1 MYLREML
8 NNAVVTDDVSEG
20 DLVLVSS
27 RAVSWCDTPM
37 VIRRKDWDTIFV
49 TFRATEPDIEIIGK
63 LLAEG
68 RCKSFLSRF
77 ANEEEV
83 RNCYQQLRSEQEKS
97 EEVREDV
104 SMNKGMTEGI
114 EAGINA
120 GINEGISPDEM
131 PHPTGPVG
139 STGTVK
145 LTPGAPEMSHFAP
158 LTHANVPR
166 VDILGGAFDAP
177 IAQHTP
183 PAFDFGEN
191 EEPAG
196 MPLSSLANPD
206 AGASGEPAP
215 VEPETSVVA
224 PATEEQKEPTS
235 ATGEPIPSAPSAPA
249 TEPAP
254 EQKEPTPA
262 VEEKQEEPAQVVEQ
276 EQTETVASIEET
288 SAPAVEQKQEEPSP
302 VETAS
307 EQATSKPAQEKEQKP
322 EEPPAL
328 TEEEK
333 RQEAFDF
340 CMTIARTEHT
350 LPNIELD
357 WDGGLTAAFK
367 SMKKDFLDTF
377 VDVPVEYVITSTY
390 RTVSTFLTKLTSLV
404 ANTPA
409 VVNMDTLEDER
420 QFNVV
425 LSEAYIACLYFM
437 LHGNTD
443 AASSVFGLF
452 TGILYEDGGSD
463 NG

>member
-1 MYLREML
+1 
-8 NNAVVTDDVSEG
+8 
-20 DLVLVSS
+20 
-27 RAVSWCDTPM
+27 
-37 VIRRKDWDTIFV
+37 
-49 TFRATEPDIEIIGK
+49 
-63 LLAEG
+63 
-68 RCKSFLSRF
+68 
-77 ANEEEV
+77 
-83 RNCYQQLRSEQEKS
+83 
-97 EEVREDV
+97 
-104 SMNKGMTEGI
+104 
-114 EAGINA
+114 
-120 GINEGISPDEM
+120 
-131 PHPTGPVG
+131 
-139 STGTVK
+139 
-145 LTPGAPEMSHFAP
+145 
-158 LTHANVPR
+158 
-166 VDILGGAFDAP
+166 
-177 IAQHTP
+177 
-183 PAFDFGEN
+183 
-191 EEPAG
+191 

-206 AGASGEPAP
+206 AGASGEPALAK
-215 VEPETSVVA
+215 PEASVVA
-224 PATEEQKEPTS
+224 PATEERKEPTP
-235 ATGEPIPSAPSAPA
+235 ATEEPIPSAPSAPA
-249 TEPAP
+249 AEPA
-254 EQKEPTPA
+254 PA
-262 VEEKQEEPAQVVEQ
+262 VEEKQEEPAPAVEQ
-276 EQTETVASIEET
+276 EQTETVASTEET
-288 SAPAVEQKQEEPSP
+288 SAPAVEQKQKEPAPPKKTTVEQKQEEPSP

-307 EQATSKPAQEKEQKP
+307 EQAISEPVQEKEQKP
-322 EEPPAL
+322 EEPTAL

-357 WDGGLTAAFK
+357 WDGGLTVAFK

-390 RTVSTFLTKLTSLV
+390 RTVSTFLTKLTSLA